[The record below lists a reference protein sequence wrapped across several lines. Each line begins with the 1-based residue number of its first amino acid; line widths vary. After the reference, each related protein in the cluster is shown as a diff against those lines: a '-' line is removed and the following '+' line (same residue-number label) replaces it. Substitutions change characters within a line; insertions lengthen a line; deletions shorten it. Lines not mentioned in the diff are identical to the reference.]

1 MIYLESNI
9 VEWNIFSIIRIYYLS
24 TQICKFCS
32 LCLLVILEQIIIFDK
47 ISFKKIIF
55 TPNIFGIRSFGVGGQ
70 VSHMSGTGL
79 AFVSLMMKFQ

>member
-32 LCLLVILEQIIIFDK
+32 LCLLFTLEQIIISDK
-47 ISFKKIIF
+47 ISLKKIIF
-55 TPNIFGIRSFGVGGQ
+55 TPNIFGMRSFGVGGQ
-70 VSHMSGTGL
+70 VSHMSGTGVGL
-79 AFVSLMMKFQ
+79 HDLV